1 MGGEADILFFVL
13 LFKEPFM
20 WLELPVLIAI
30 LGIVYGYKNIAMTIL
45 LSFLI
50 LVYNIF
56 LWLSWFRKLYRP
68 LFIFMTVVIGLVMI
82 GLSGYLINKYSKTSE
97 TTTTTTTSPNPSIH

>member
-1 MGGEADILFFVL
+1 MGGDSDIFFFL
-13 LFKEPFM
+13 LIFREPLA
-20 WLELPVLIAI
+20 WLELPVLITI
-30 LGIVYGYKNIAMTIL
+30 VGISYGYKNIALTIL

-82 GLSGYLINKYSKTSE
+82 GLSGYLINKYSNTSE
-97 TTTTTTTSPNPSIH
+97 NNANPITTIQQ